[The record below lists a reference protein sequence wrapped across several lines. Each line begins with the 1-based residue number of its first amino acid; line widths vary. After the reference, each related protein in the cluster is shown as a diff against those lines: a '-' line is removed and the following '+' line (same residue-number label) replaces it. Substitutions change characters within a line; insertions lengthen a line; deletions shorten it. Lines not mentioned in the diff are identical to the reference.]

1 MKQNYDFDI
10 EKIKNLSQEEKVS
23 RKKNLNLFY
32 EYGFPTKQVEDWKFT
47 DLNLILNKN
56 FDNISNEVNFESS
69 KEFKAIE
76 NFEHNFIFLTNG
88 KIISTNFDHEEKSKI
103 LIKDFNQKEEV
114 MNIDSTNALVLLNS
128 ALSFGGFSLEI
139 TKDYKLK
146 KPLIIYNC
154 FSQDLKNK
162 ILNNKNSIKL
172 NEGSELTLID
182 YSDNN
187 TQSNFI
193 KNTVDTVSLDKNAV
207 MRNILIQN
215 TKNNGHFYKNIK
227 GSLEDGSSYEN
238 YILSSGLKLN
248 KIEIE
253 INLNKDNSSC
263 SIYSALNLLED
274 QHQEIKTRINHNSPN
289 CKSYQKIKNV
299 LNDKSKGIYQ
309 GKIFVEKIAQK
320 TDAYQLSKAL
330 ILNDDAEFDAKP
342 ELEIYADDVKC
353 SHGSTSGSIDPDA
366 VHYLMTR
373 GIPKKEAIKLLI
385 DGFLNEILENI
396 NISEVKSFLEKI
408 LEKQINGH

>member
-10 EKIKNLSQEEKVS
+10 EKIKNLSQEEKVF
-23 RKKNLNLFY
+23 RQKNLDLFY
-32 EYGFPTKQVEDWKFT
+32 ESGFPSKQVEDWKFT

-56 FDNISNEVNFESS
+56 FESISNEVNNESS
-69 KEFKAIE
+69 KKLEIIKNFKQ
-76 NFEHNFIFLTNG
+76 NYIFLTNG
-88 KIISTNFDHEEKSKI
+88 KIISTNFDHEEKNKI
-103 LIKDFNQKEEV
+103 LIKDFNQEEV
-114 MNIDSTNALVLLNS
+114 MNIDPSNTLALLNS
-128 ALSFGGFSLEI
+128 ALSFGGFSLEV

-146 KPLIIYNC
+146 RPLIVYNC

-187 TQSNFI
+187 IQNNFI
-193 KNTVDTVSLDKNAV
+193 KNTVDTISLDKNAILKNV
-207 MRNILIQN
+207 LIQN
-215 TKNNGHFYKNIK
+215 SKSNGHFYKYIK
-227 GSLEDGSSYEN
+227 GSLEGGSKYEN

-263 SIYSALNLLED
+263 SIYAALNLLED

-330 ILNDDAEFDAKP
+330 ITSDNAEFDAKP

-353 SHGSTSGSIDPDA
+353 SHGSTSGSIDSDA

-373 GIPKKEAIKLLI
+373 GISKKEAIKLLI
-385 DGFLNEILENI
+385 NGFLNEVLEKITDNELKI
-396 NISEVKSFLEKI
+396 FLEKI
-408 LEKQINGH
+408 LERQINEH

>member
-23 RKKNLNLFY
+23 RKKNLDLFY
-32 EYGFPTKQVEDWKFT
+32 ESGFPSKQVEDWKFT

-103 LIKDFNQKEEV
+103 LIKDFNQEEV
-114 MNIDSTNALVLLNS
+114 MNIDPNNALTLLNT
-128 ALSFGGFSLEI
+128 ALSSGGFSLEI

-146 KPLIIYNC
+146 KPLIVYNC

-182 YSDNN
+182 YSDND

-207 MRNILIQN
+207 LKNILIQN
-215 TKNNGHFYKNIK
+215 SKSNGHFYKYIK
-227 GSLEDGSSYEN
+227 SSLEEGSSYAN

-299 LNDKSKGIYQ
+299 LNDRSKGIYQ

-330 ILNDDAEFDAKP
+330 IVSDNAEFDAKP

-353 SHGSTSGSIDPDA
+353 SHGSTSGSIDSDA

-373 GIPKKEAIKLLI
+373 GIPKNEAVKLLI
-385 DGFLNEILENI
+385 NGFLNE
-396 NISEVKSFLEKI
+396 VLEKI
-408 LEKQINGH
+408 TNNDLKIFLEQILERQINGH

>member
-10 EKIKNLSQEEKVS
+10 KKIKNLSQEEQVY
-23 RKKNLNLFY
+23 RQKNLDLFY
-32 EYGFPTKQVEDWKFT
+32 KFGFPSKQVEDWKFT

-88 KIISTNFDHEEKSKI
+88 KIISTNFNHEEKSKI
-103 LIKDFNQKEEV
+103 LIKDFNQEEAN
-114 MNIDSTNALVLLNS
+114 NIDPSNALALLNS
-128 ALSFGGFSLEI
+128 ALSSGGFSLEI

-146 KPLIIYNC
+146 KPLIVYNC

-182 YSDNN
+182 YSDSNIQN
-187 TQSNFI
+187 NFI
-193 KNTVDTVSLDKNAV
+193 KNTVDTISLDNNAV
-207 MRNILIQN
+207 LKNVLIQN
-215 TKNNGHFYKNIK
+215 SKSNGHFYKYIRCYLEG
-227 GSLEDGSSYEN
+227 GSNYEN

-253 INLNKDNSSC
+253 VNLNKDNSSC
-263 SIYSALNLLED
+263 SIYSALNLLD
-274 QHQEIKTRINHNSPN
+274 DHHQEIKTRINHNSPN
-289 CKSYQKIKNV
+289 CKSHQKIKNV
-299 LNDKSKGIYQ
+299 LNDKSKGVYQ

-330 ILNDDAEFDAKP
+330 IVSDNAEFDAKP

-353 SHGSTSGSIDPDA
+353 SHGSTSGSIDSDA

-373 GIPKKEAIKLLI
+373 GISKKEAVKLLI
-385 DGFLNEILENI
+385 NGFLNEVLEKITHNELKI
-396 NISEVKSFLEKI
+396 FLEKI
-408 LEKQINGH
+408 LERQINGH

>member
-1 MKQNYDFDI
+1 MKQNYNFDI

-23 RKKNLNLFY
+23 RKKNLDLFY
-32 EYGFPTKQVEDWKFT
+32 ESGFPSKQVEDWKFT

-56 FDNISNEVNFESS
+56 FDNISNEVNFESN

-76 NFEHNFIFLTNG
+76 NFKHNFIFLING

-103 LIKDFNQKEEV
+103 LIKDFNQAEV
-114 MNIDSTNALVLLNS
+114 MNIDPSNALALLNS
-128 ALSFGGFSLEI
+128 ALSSGGFSLEI
-139 TKDYKLK
+139 TKNYKLK
-146 KPLIIYNC
+146 KPLIVYNC

-182 YSDNN
+182 YSDNS

-193 KNTVDTVSLDKNAV
+193 KNTVETVSLNKNSV
-207 MRNILIQN
+207 LKNILVQN
-215 TKNNGHFYKNIK
+215 SKNNGHFYKFIK
-227 GSLEDGSSYEN
+227 GSLEGGSSYEN
-238 YILSSGLKLN
+238 HILSSGLKLN

-299 LNDKSKGIYQ
+299 LNDKSKGVYQ

-330 ILNDDAEFDAKP
+330 IIDDDAEFDAKP

-353 SHGSTSGSIDPDA
+353 SHGSTSGSIDSDA

-373 GIPKKEAIKLLI
+373 GIPKKEAEKLLI
-385 DGFLNEILENI
+385 NGFLNEVLEKITNNELKI
-396 NISEVKSFLEKI
+396 FLEKI
-408 LEKQINGH
+408 LERQINGH

>member
-10 EKIKNLSQEEKVS
+10 EKIKNLSQDEKVS
-23 RKKNLNLFY
+23 RQKNLDLFY
-32 EYGFPTKQVEDWKFT
+32 ESGFPSKQVEDWKFT

-88 KIISTNFDHEEKSKI
+88 KIISTNFDYEEKSKI
-103 LIKDFNQKEEV
+103 LIKNFHQEEV
-114 MNIDSTNALVLLNS
+114 LNIDPSNTLVLLNS
-128 ALSFGGFSLEI
+128 ALSSGGFSIEI
-139 TKDYKLK
+139 SKDYKFK

-187 TQSNFI
+187 DQNNFI
-193 KNTVDTVSLDKNAV
+193 KNTLDTVFLDKNAV
-207 MRNILIQN
+207 LKNILIQN
-215 TKNNGHFYKNIK
+215 SKSNGHFYKYIK

-263 SIYSALNLLED
+263 SVYSALNLLED

-299 LNDKSKGIYQ
+299 LDDESKGVYQ

-330 ILNDDAEFDAKP
+330 IVSDNAEFDAKP

-353 SHGSTSGSIDPDA
+353 SHGSTSGSIDSDA

-373 GIPKKEAIKLLI
+373 GISKKESVKLLI
-385 DGFLNEILENI
+385 NGFLNEVLEKI
-396 NISEVKSFLEKI
+396 TDSELKIFLEKI
-408 LEKQINGH
+408 LERQINGH

>member
-1 MKQNYDFDI
+1 MQNYDFDI
-10 EKIKNLSQEEKVS
+10 EKIKNLSQEEKVA
-23 RKKNLNLFY
+23 RKKNLDLFY
-32 EYGFPTKQVEDWKFT
+32 ESGFPSKQVEDWKFT

-56 FDNISNEVNFESS
+56 FDNISNEVNFEPS

-76 NFEHNFIFLTNG
+76 DFKHNFIFLTNG

-103 LIKDFNQKEEV
+103 LIKDFNQEEV
-114 MNIDSTNALVLLNS
+114 TNIDSSNALALLNS
-128 ALSFGGFSLEI
+128 ALSSGGFSLEI

-146 KPLIIYNC
+146 KPLVVYNC

-193 KNTVDTVSLDKNAV
+193 KNTVDTVSLHKNAV
-207 MRNILIQN
+207 LKNILIQN
-215 TKNNGHFYKNIK
+215 SKNNGHFYKYIK
-227 GSLEDGSSYEN
+227 GSLEGGSSCEN

-330 ILNDDAEFDAKP
+330 IVSDDAEFDAKP

-353 SHGSTSGSIDPDA
+353 SHGSTSGSIDSDA

-373 GIPKKEAIKLLI
+373 GISKKEAVKLLI
-385 DGFLNEILENI
+385 NGFLNEVLEKVTNNELKI
-396 NISEVKSFLEKI
+396 FLEKI
-408 LEKQINGH
+408 LERQINGH